1 MAQNDLKLSYDT
13 TLLEQGKYRQWFWLS
28 LSQQALGW
36 LKRPQCPTCRQTLSD
51 PRRSCD
57 HCSKAEALPPWVNR
71 EGSAWR
77 LEAACRNAA
86 DPEIFFP
93 PNRVL
98 YNNPDAEWRKYCFD
112 CPVVANCSIE
122 GERSKALGVWGGA
135 FRQTTSQA
143 NSTKADGTG
152 RRGRPRKVLAIT

>member
-28 LSQQALGW
+28 LSVPALSW
-36 LKRPQCPTCRQTLSD
+36 LRRPQCPTCKRTLSD
-51 PRRSCD
+51 ARRSCD
-57 HCSKAEALPPWVNR
+57 QCNKAETLPPWVNR

-77 LEAACRNAA
+77 LQAACRDAA

-112 CPVVANCSIE
+112 CPVSAACTMSAVD
-122 GERSKALGVWGGA
+122 SKAEGVWGGRL
-135 FRQTTSQA
+135 FETTS
-143 NSTKADGTG
+143 KAGKSNPHGTG
-152 RRGRPRKVLAIT
+152 RRGRPRKVLAVT